1 MTTTL
6 LAVDDSVTMRK
17 VLELTFAGENFR
29 VVTADSADA
38 ALAKFRSERPAL
50 VLADVTLEGTNG
62 YTLCQK
68 IKAESPSTPVII
80 LSSRQQPYDVAKGSA
95 AKADDYIDK
104 PFDTQQLI
112 DKVKKAL
119 GQPVGAAVSPFASS
133 RSASNWKAVSVSP
146 PRPTSPAAPAGLRHT
161 PPPGSVAAV
170 PPSPSASLAQGPRRT
185 LSYTTDTRSPTASR
199 PSTSAFAAVS
209 SPAVPP
215 RIPSAAPSS
224 PSVPSSSAPVGPS
237 PRPPAASPAPIAS
250 PAKPASVPAATAAT
264 TAASAPAASVA
275 LPADLS
281 AKLGELGL
289 TQAQIAGVLALSREV
304 IEKVVWEVVP
314 VLAETMIKEEIA
326 RLTAE

>member
-17 VLELTFAGENFR
+17 VLELTFAGESFR
-29 VVTADSADA
+29 VVTADSAES
-38 ALAKFRSERPAL
+38 ALAKLRSERPAL

-95 AKADDYIDK
+95 ARVDDYIDK

-119 GQPVGAAVSPFASS
+119 GQSVAAPVSPFASS
-133 RSASNWKAVSVSP
+133 RSASSWKAVSAGPP
-146 PRPTSPAAPAGLRHT
+146 PRPAPVPVPSPGLRHT
-161 PPPGSVAAV
+161 PAPGAVGSV
-170 PPSPSASLAQGPRRT
+170 PGMAQGPRRT
-185 LSYTTDTRSPTASR
+185 LSYTSESR
-199 PSTSAFAAVS
+199 PPTTSRTSTSAFAAVPS
-209 SPAVPP
+209 PPMPARSPSANVPAV
-215 RIPSAAPSS
+215 S
-224 PSVPSSSAPVGPS
+224 PSPVASS
-237 PRPPAASPAPIAS
+237 PRPPAAPPSA
-250 PAKPASVPAATAAT
+250 PAKPASAP
-264 TAASAPAASVA
+264 AASAPAAAPAPAAPAAGAARVA
-275 LPADLS
+275 IPADLS
-281 AKLGELGL
+281 TKLGELGL
-289 TQAQIAGVLALSREV
+289 TEAQVAGVLALSREV

-314 VLAETMIKEEIA
+314 VLAETMIKEEIE

>member
-17 VLELTFAGENFR
+17 VLELTFAGESFR

-38 ALAKFRSERPAL
+38 ALAKLRSERPAL

-95 AKADDYIDK
+95 ARADDYIDK

-119 GQPVGAAVSPFASS
+119 GQPVAAAVSPFASS
-133 RSASNWKAVSVSP
+133 RSASSWKAVSAGPP
-146 PRPTSPAAPAGLRHT
+146 PRPAAPVAPPPGFRHT
-161 PPPGSVAAV
+161 PPPGSVSAV
-170 PPSPSASLAQGPRRT
+170 PAPRRGI
-185 LSYTTDTRSPTASR
+185 SYPSESR
-199 PSTSAFAAVS
+199 PPTTSRTSTSAFSAVS
-209 SPAVPP
+209 SPAVPA
-215 RIPSAAPSS
+215 RIPSA
-224 PSVPSSSAPVGPS
+224 VPSSSGPVGAS
-237 PRPPAASPAPIAS
+237 PRPPAVSPSAPAKPVSAPASA
-250 PAKPASVPAATAAT
+250 PAKPAATPVAAPAA
-264 TAASAPAASVA
+264 SASVA

-281 AKLGELGL
+281 SKLADLGL
-289 TQAQIAGVLALSREV
+289 TEAQVAGVLALSREV
-304 IEKVVWEVVP
+304 VEKVVWEVVP

-326 RLTAE
+326 RLTSE

>member
-17 VLELTFAGENFR
+17 VLELTFAGESFR

-38 ALAKFRSERPAL
+38 ALAKLRSERPAL

-62 YTLCQK
+62 YTLCQQ
-68 IKAESPSTPVII
+68 IKAESPTTPVII

-95 AKADDYIDK
+95 ARADDYIDK

-119 GQPVGAAVSPFASS
+119 GQPLAAPVSPFASS
-133 RSASNWKAVSVSP
+133 RSASSWKAVSAGP
-146 PRPTSPAAPAGLRHT
+146 PRPAPVGATPPGLRHT
-161 PPPGSVAAV
+161 PPPGAVAAV
-170 PPSPSASLAQGPRRT
+170 PGMAQGPRRT
-185 LSYTTDTRSPTASR
+185 LSYTSESR
-199 PSTSAFAAVS
+199 PPTTTSRTSTSAFAAVS
-209 SPAVPP
+209 SPALPA
-215 RIPSAAPSS
+215 RNPSS
-224 PSVPSSSAPVGPS
+224 GLPVSPAPVASS
-237 PRPPAASPAPIAS
+237 PRPPAAP
-250 PAKPASVPAATAAT
+250 
-264 TAASAPAASVA
+264 ASAPAKPPVSAPVSAPAPGARVA

-289 TQAQIAGVLALSREV
+289 TEAQVAGVLALSREV
-304 IEKVVWEVVP
+304 VEKVVWEVVP
-314 VLAETMIKEEIA
+314 VLAETMIKEEIE

>member
-29 VVTADSADA
+29 VVTADSAEA
-38 ALAKFRSERPAL
+38 ALAKFRAERPAL

-68 IKAESPSTPVII
+68 IKAESPTTPVII

-119 GQPVGAAVSPFASS
+119 GQPVAAPVSPFASS

-146 PRPTSPAAPAGLRHT
+146 PRPAPVSPPGLRHT
-161 PPPGSVAAV
+161 PPPGTVAAV
-170 PPSPSASLAQGPRRT
+170 SPPSQPLAQGPRRT
-185 LSYTTDTRSPTASR
+185 LSYGSDTRSPTGSR
-199 PSTSAFAAVS
+199 PSTSAFAAIS

-215 RIPSAAPSS
+215 RIPSTPSS
-224 PSVPSSSAPVGPS
+224 PSSSVPVGPS
-237 PRPPAASPAPIAS
+237 PRPPAASPSAPVAA
-250 PAKPASVPAATAAT
+250 PAKPASVPVTTTATRAPATA
-264 TAASAPAASVA
+264 SPSVA

-281 AKLGELGL
+281 TKLGELGL